1 MLTSDQPVVERG
13 VRCCWPSSADTGA
26 VDTQG
31 WTLDTFYHHSS
42 GRTQGWTFY
51 HHCHRYTL
59 YIRWCHY
66 INTFSQ
72 FVNKFVNSVAA
83 MLPERWWPILSPLS
97 IGQLGKKGRVE
108 IHTDKR
114 MYTLQFL
121 WSVFTG
127 PLVMD
132 NEAHVTWTK
141 TCVPSSGEFS
151 WINQTRPLE
160 THSWDIDDTK
170 LQ

>member
-1 MLTSDQPVVERG
+1 MLLTMQCSYRCSGHRG
-13 VRCCWPSSADTGA
+13 VDTGHISSSQQWTDTG
-26 VDTQG
+26 VDILSPLSQIHTV
-31 WTLDTFYHHSS
+31 
-42 GRTQGWTFY
+42 
-51 HHCHRYTL
+51 

-72 FVNKFVNSVAA
+72 FVHKFVNSVAA

-160 THSWDIDDTK
+160 THS
-170 LQ
+170 

>member
-1 MLTSDQPVVERG
+1 MLLTKQCSY
-13 VRCCWPSSADTGA
+13 RCSGHTRVDTGHILSSQQWTDTG
-26 VDTQG
+26 VD
-31 WTLDTFYHHSS
+31 
-42 GRTQGWTFY
+42 TFY

-59 YIRWCHY
+59 YIRWCYY

-72 FVNKFVNSVAA
+72 FVHKFVNSVAA

-141 TCVPSSGEFS
+141 TCVPSSKEVS
-151 WINQTRPLE
+151 WIGST
-160 THSWDIDDTK
+160 
-170 LQ
+170 